1 MQVEQYVYFALKSER
16 MPAAEMTA
24 RLALEPDRITVMG
37 GKLPDPPHPAVH
49 VWRVDGPPRSSLPLD
64 DMILTLVERLYPYA
78 EAIGDLAGELDRRE
92 PGNSATLQV
101 VRFFTDEAPAAGTP
115 DRPLGWHLDRHVLDF
130 LRATRA
136 ELDVDEYGHDL

>member
-1 MQVEQYVYFALKSER
+1 

-24 RLALEPDRITVMG
+24 RLAFEPDRITVMG
-37 GKLPDPPHPAVH
+37 SKLPDPPYPAVH

-64 DMILTLVERLYPYA
+64 DMILTLVERLHPYA
-78 EAIGDLAGELDRRE
+78 AAIGDLAAELNRHE
-92 PGNSATLQV
+92 PENLATLQA
-101 VRFFTDEAPAAGTP
+101 VRFFTDEAPAADTP

-130 LRATRA
+130 LRTTRA